1 LIRWLRSTIPEIRE
15 ASFCARCFTDRAL
28 SVVCKPLPVPY
39 TPAGCSRAQA
49 IIPGG
54 CPWGAT
60 GKEVEAAFAPT
71 ASTGSMTLY
80 LRCRCIRGA
89 LAGGAGVN
97 SALQKFGE
105 QQHIILRH
113 RAIAGD
119 FTFGPLGLGASRDLW
134 AAGIP
139 CKSVEI
145 VCAASRP
152 GYGTGNSSR

>member
-1 LIRWLRSTIPEIRE
+1 MGCYRQRGRGGIR
-15 ASFCARCFTDRAL
+15 ADGFDRFHDVILAL
-28 SVVCKPLPVPY
+28 PLH
-39 TPAGCSRAQA
+39 TWR
-49 IIPGG
+49 
-54 CPWGAT
+54 
-60 GKEVEAAFAPT
+60 
-71 ASTGSMTLY
+71 
-80 LRCRCIRGA
+80 
-89 LAGGAGVN
+89 LAGGAVVN

-145 VCAASRP
+145 VCAASCP
-152 GYGTGNSSR
+152 GYGKGNSSR